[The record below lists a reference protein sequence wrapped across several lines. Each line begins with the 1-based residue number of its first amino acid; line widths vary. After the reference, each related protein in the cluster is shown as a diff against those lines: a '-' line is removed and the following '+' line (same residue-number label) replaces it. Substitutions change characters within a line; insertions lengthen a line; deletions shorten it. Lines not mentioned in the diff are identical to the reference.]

1 MAVGSSP
8 GHPGCVTHPRSDAAL
23 LATTLLAIT
32 ASILPAFLTGAV
44 AVQLRR
50 DLEFGE
56 AGLGLAFAVFFASA
70 AAASI
75 VGGRLTQRLGAAVA
89 LRAGVSVAAVVNVII
104 ALQARSLTTLCV
116 LLGVAGLGNAISQPA
131 ANLIIADHPPKD
143 RLGFAIGLKQ
153 SGMPLATLLGGL
165 AVPVLAQTLGWEA
178 AYIAAAVIAV
188 IGAVLVS
195 GERTPA
201 SSPGPRQKPETP
213 VRMLAF
219 LGFGMF
225 FGAGAA
231 GALSSFLVSSA
242 EASGL
247 STGQA
252 GVLLAFG
259 SACGITVRVSMGAH
273 ADRHPGHHLR
283 TVSAMLALGAAAFVI
298 LAIHG
303 SVSSIIGTPLAFA
316 TGWAWPGLFNLA
328 VVRANPRAAGS
339 ATGITQTGVYLGA
352 LSGPLVF
359 GVVVDQAGYST
370 AWLVITG
377 AALAAAAVFFVADRF
392 LEPAAP
398 KSSARTIAQR

>member
-1 MAVGSSP
+1 M
-8 GHPGCVTHPRSDAAL
+8 THPRSDAAL

-50 DLEFGE
+50 DLDFSET
-56 AGLGLAFAVFFASA
+56 GLGIALAVFFASA

-75 VGGRLTQRLGAAVA
+75 IGGRLTQRLGAAVA
-89 LRAGVSVAAVVNVII
+89 LRAGVSVAAVANLAI
-104 ALQARSLTTLCV
+104 ALQARSLATLCL

-131 ANLIIADHPPKD
+131 ANLLIADRLPRD

-153 SGMPLATLLGGL
+153 SGMPFATLLGGL
-165 AVPVLAQTLGWEA
+165 AVPVLAQTLGWES
-178 AYIAAAVIAV
+178 AYVAAAAVAV
-188 IGAVLVS
+188 VAAALVS
-195 GERTPA
+195 GERT
-201 SSPGPRQKPETP
+201 SSPPPGTRQKPETP
-213 VRMLAF
+213 IRMLAF

-225 FGAGAA
+225 FGAAAA
-231 GALSSFLVSSA
+231 GALGSFLVSSA

-247 STGQA
+247 SAGQA
-252 GVLLAFG
+252 GILLAFG
-259 SACGITVRVSMGAH
+259 SACGITVRISMGAH

-283 TVSAMLALGAAAFVI
+283 TVSAMLTLGAGAFLI

-328 VVRANPRAAGS
+328 VVRANPKAAGS

-377 AALAAAAVFFVADRF
+377 AALAAAAVFFVADRR

-398 KSSARTIAQR
+398 RSSAGLSRPT